1 MNTNKE
7 VIKVIAAFAI
17 VLTSGGCAQLKP
29 AAVHLETE
37 HTSHMS
43 QHQPFTD
50 HPSNTGYDTAS
61 VGLLWRP
68 VKNMTLIIED
78 GYAYHTKLDA
88 MREVFQVSI
97 SYDIPLR

>member
-1 MNTNKE
+1 MHAGE
-7 VIKVIAAFAI
+7 EAIKVIVAFAI
-17 VLTSGGCAQLKP
+17 VLTGGCAQLMP
-29 AAVHLETE
+29 AAVHLESE

-50 HPSNTGYDTAS
+50 HPTNIGYDTAS
-61 VGLLWRP
+61 VGLMWQP
-68 VKNMTLIIED
+68 VKHMAVVIED

-88 MREVFQVSI
+88 TREVFQARI